1 MWLRHH
7 LQRLLRRG
15 SRTLDRLRACR
26 MSARTKFDMYLAPP
40 SRAAFAALADW
51 MDAAI
56 VEFATREEPAGNF
69 SAGDILAGDFLVGD
83 FLDGQVCGITLAT
96 APAGR
101 FHYLATPVM
110 DDDAVPEGHY
120 NSLIITPREGG
131 IDTVAAFDPARHRAI
146 INEPGSFS
154 GDITLATHLR
164 HVTGHALIAPPRSG
178 GHLASIGMIAAG
190 KAQLAAIDR
199 VSFAL
204 ARAACPDE
212 LAAVRVIDETAFYPG
227 LPFVADGALPEH
239 IVALLRDRLL
249 DFRTQSA
256 WREIANILQL
266 RGLTILDPA
275 DYDIMATIGV

>member
-15 SRTLDRLRACR
+15 SRTLDRVRACR

-69 SAGDILAGDFLVGD
+69 SAGDILAGDFLV
-83 FLDGQVCGITLAT
+83 GQVCGITLAT

-154 GDITLATHLR
+154 GDITLAKHLR

-204 ARAACPDE
+204 ARAACPDDV
-212 LAAVRVIDETAFYPG
+212 AAVRVIDETAFYPG

>member
-56 VEFATREEPAGNF
+56 VEFATREEPAGDF
-69 SAGDILAGDFLVGD
+69 LAGDFLV
-83 FLDGQVCGITLAT
+83 GQVCGITLAT

-146 INEPGSFS
+146 TNEPGSFS

-204 ARAACPDE
+204 ARAACPDDV
-212 LAAVRVIDETAFYPG
+212 AAVRVIDETAFYPG

>member
-69 SAGDILAGDFLVGD
+69 SAGDILAGDFLVG
-83 FLDGQVCGITLAT
+83 QVCGITLAT

-131 IDTVAAFDPARHRAI
+131 IDTVVAFDPARHRAI

-154 GDITLATHLR
+154 GDITLAKHLR

-204 ARAACPDE
+204 ARAACPDDV
-212 LAAVRVIDETAFYPG
+212 AAVRVIDETAFYPG